1 LHVDHCPACTGFS
14 VAMTDM
20 PVEIELIDATLVIA
34 INRPAQRNA
43 VNQQV
48 SIAIAAALDRLDAD
62 PALRVGILTGRG
74 GSFCAGMDLK
84 AFLDGERPELE
95 GRGFGGVTEAPPKKP
110 LIAAVEGF
118 ALAGGCELALACD
131 LIVAAQD
138 AWFGLPEV
146 TRGLVAG
153 SGGLVRLPRRI
164 PPAIAL
170 EYALTGER
178 MSASTA
184 KHWGLVNRIAASGE
198 ALKEA
203 LGLAALITANAPLS
217 TLMTKRIIQES
228 TGWVEGEIWDRQRPL
243 TEFVLASEDAQEGA
257 RAFAEKRAPDWKGR

>member
-1 LHVDHCPACTGFS
+1 
-14 VAMTDM
+14 MTDAI
-20 PVEIELIDATLVIA
+20 VEIEQIDATLVIA

-43 VNQQV
+43 VNQAV
-48 SIAIAAALDRLDAD
+48 SLAIAQALDQLDTD
-62 PALRVGILTGRG
+62 PALRVGIITGRG

-131 LIVAAQD
+131 LIVAAED

-178 MSASTA
+178 MSAPIA
-184 KHWGLVNRIAASGE
+184 NLWGLVNRIAPAGKALTE
-198 ALKEA
+198 ALI
-203 LGLAALITANAPLS
+203 LAGQITANAPLS
-217 TLMTKRIIQES
+217 TLMTKRIIRES
-228 TGWVEGEIWDRQRPL
+228 ASWAEEEIWDRQRPY
-243 TEFVLASEDAQEGA
+243 TESVLSSEDAQEGA

>member
-1 LHVDHCPACTGFS
+1 
-14 VAMTDM
+14 MTVGA
-20 PVEIELIDATLVIA
+20 PVEIEQVGATLVIA

-43 VNQQV
+43 VNQAV
-48 SIAIAAALDRLDAD
+48 SLAIADALDRLDAD
-62 PALRVGILTGRG
+62 PGLRVGIITGRG
-74 GSFCAGMDLK
+74 GSFCSGMDLK

-95 GRGFGGVTEAPPKKP
+95 GRGFAGVTELQPKKP

-131 LIVAAQD
+131 LIVAAED

-164 PPAIAL
+164 PSAIAL

-178 MSASTA
+178 MDAATA
-184 KHWGLVNRIAASGE
+184 HHWGLVNRITPSKG
-198 ALKEA
+198 ALEGA
-203 LGLAALITANAPLS
+203 LQLAAAIGANAPLS
-217 TLMTKRIIQES
+217 TLMTKRIIQEAPD
-228 TGWVEGEIWDRQRPL
+228 WPEAEIWSRQRPL
-243 TEFVLASEDAQEGA
+243 TESVLASEDAKEGA
-257 RAFAEKRAPDWKGR
+257 RAFAEKRIADWKGK